1 MQKNYSNI
9 SYSSVI
15 ACTLSVFLVRVS
27 VLCPLIIFTY
37 FCELYLL
44 TTLLMRPW
52 QPLIRVICNHLAH
65 DGQQGSSDLLSL
77 FPSRPSVRQNG
88 SHVSAGLEVN
98 V

>member
-1 MQKNYSNI
+1 MQKNYSNT

-15 ACTLSVFLVRVS
+15 ACTPSVFLVRVS

-37 FCELYLL
+37 FCEFY
-44 TTLLMRPW
+44 LLMRPW
-52 QPLIRVICNHLAH
+52 QLLIRVICNHLAH
-65 DGQQGSSDLLSL
+65 DGQQRSSDLLSL